1 MSKRSFLLT
10 LAFAAL
16 ASLAFAAPS
25 HAGSTLITTDVTF
38 SVTGGGTAN
47 DVSVTYAPLVDPI
60 SGLAITPGKTGGLSG
75 LAISEAA
82 NVVTVNF
89 TAATATTSTLEWTFS
104 TATPPVSYSSGL
116 SGVPSGSTGNIS
128 ATVTGLA
135 GVPEPSSIA
144 LLGIGL
150 TGFLAFRRLFR
161 RTSFA

>member
-1 MSKRSFLLT
+1 MSKRSFFLT

-38 SVTGGGTAN
+38 SVSGGGTAN
-47 DVSVTYAPLVDPI
+47 DVSVIYSPSIDPI
-60 SGLAITPGKTGGLSG
+60 SGLVITKTGGLSG
-75 LAISEAA
+75 LSISEAGST
-82 NVVTVNF
+82 VTVNF
-89 TAATATTSTLEWTFS
+89 TAATATTSTLEWTYSTGTVPTSFS
-104 TATPPVSYSSGL
+104 PGL
-116 SGVPSGSTGNIS
+116 SGVPSGSVGTVS
-128 ATVTGLA
+128 ASVTPL

-150 TGFLAFRRLFR
+150 TGFLAFRRLLR